1 MSLSHSE
8 TSPDPDTASVCRQ
21 LKPLNFEEENY
32 CWMNGN
38 EMQDF
43 LDFFCGS
50 WRVKTV
56 ERTNLGFSAEG
67 GGE

>member
-32 CWMNGN
+32 CWINGN

-43 LDFFCGS
+43 LDF
-50 WRVKTV
+50 
-56 ERTNLGFSAEG
+56 SAG
-67 GGE
+67 VGE